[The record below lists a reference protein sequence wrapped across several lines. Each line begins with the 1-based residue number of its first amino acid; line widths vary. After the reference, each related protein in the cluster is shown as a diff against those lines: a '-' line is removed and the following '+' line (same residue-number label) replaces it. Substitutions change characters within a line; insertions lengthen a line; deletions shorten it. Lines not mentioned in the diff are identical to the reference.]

1 MTSSREGQGPPPE
14 AAKAAGPPQAAKPAG
29 SSPRASTAFTG
40 HEERWQARLGKLR
53 DVVRQELVARQL
65 AAELGP
71 PPVRIID
78 LGCGQGTQAV
88 RLARR
93 GYEVTGVDASAELLA
108 RFERDLAAEPAEVRA
123 RVRVERGLIENWA
136 ERSGVSAAGTVLCH
150 GVLMYAA
157 DPDPVLRVIAGL
169 TAPGGMASLLV
180 RNGDALA
187 MRPGLLGDWAACG
200 QAFGS
205 VTYANRIGVTA
216 RADRLADLTARLAG
230 YGLDVTAWYG
240 VRVFT
245 DTAPG
250 DAEPPPDL
258 EALLAC
264 EERAGRTD
272 PYRQV
277 AALLHVIA
285 RRPD

>member
-1 MTSSREGQGPPPE
+1 M
-14 AAKAAGPPQAAKPAG
+14 
-29 SSPRASTAFTG
+29 STAFTG
-40 HEERWQARLGKLR
+40 HEGRWQARLGKLR
-53 DVVRQELVARQL
+53 DVVRQELVAYHL
-65 AAELGP
+65 AGELAP

-93 GYEVTGVDASAELLA
+93 GYEVTGVDASAELLE
-108 RFERDLAAEPAEVRA
+108 RFEQDLSAEPAEVRG
-123 RVRVERGLIENWA
+123 RVRVEHGLIENWA
-136 ERSGVSAAGTVLCH
+136 ERSGASRAAAVLCH

-157 DPDPVLRVIAGL
+157 DPDPILRAVAGL

-187 MRPGLLGDWAACG
+187 MRPGLLGDWAACAA
-200 QAFGS
+200 AFES

-230 YGLDVTAWYG
+230 HGLEVTAWYG

-250 DAEPPPDL
+250 DAGPPPDL
-258 EALLAC
+258 ETLLAC

-272 PYRQV
+272 PYRAV

-285 RRPD
+285 RRPG

>member
-1 MTSSREGQGPPPE
+1 VN
-14 AAKAAGPPQAAKPAG
+14 
-29 SSPRASTAFTG
+29 TAFTG
-40 HEERWQARLGKLR
+40 HEGRWLSRLGKLR
-53 DVVRQELVARQL
+53 DVVRQEMVARQL
-65 AAELGP
+65 DAELGP
-71 PPVRIID
+71 PSVKVID
-78 LGCGQGTQAV
+78 LGCGQGTQAL

-108 RFERDLAAEPAEVRA
+108 RFEQDLAAEPAEVRA

-136 ERSGVSAAGTVLCH
+136 ERPVVSRAGAVLCH

-157 DPDPVLRVIAGL
+157 DPDPLLRAVAGL

-187 MRPGLLGDWAACG
+187 MRPGLLGDWEACAAALSNSG
-200 QAFGS
+200 GS

-230 YGLDVTAWYG
+230 YGLEVTAWYG

-245 DTAPG
+245 DTDPSTAG
-250 DAEPPPDL
+250 DAALPPDL
-258 EALLAC
+258 DALLAC

-285 RRPD
+285 RRPGAGKPSWTTEPGSLR

>member
-1 MTSSREGQGPPPE
+1 V
-14 AAKAAGPPQAAKPAG
+14 
-29 SSPRASTAFTG
+29 STAFTG

-65 AAELGP
+65 GAELAP

-78 LGCGQGTQAV
+78 LGCGQGTQAL

-123 RVRVERGLIENWA
+123 RVRVERGLIEDWA
-136 ERSGVSAAGTVLCH
+136 ERSGVFRAQAVLCH

-157 DPDPVLRVIAGL
+157 DPAPVLRAVAGL
-169 TAPGGMASLLV
+169 TAPGGMVSLLV

-187 MRPGLLGDWAACG
+187 MRPGLLGDWAACAA
-200 QAFGS
+200 AFGS

-230 YGLDVTAWYG
+230 YGLEVTAWYG

-245 DTAPG
+245 DTDPSTPG
-250 DAEPPPDL
+250 GAEPPPDL
-258 EALLAC
+258 EALLSC

-285 RRPD
+285 RRQGE

>member
-1 MTSSREGQGPPPE
+1 VSTS
-14 AAKAAGPPQAAKPAG
+14 
-29 SSPRASTAFTG
+29 FTG

-53 DVVRQELVARQL
+53 DVVRQELVTRQL
-65 AAELGP
+65 DAELAP

-78 LGCGQGTQAV
+78 LGCGQGTQAL

-93 GYEVTGVDASAELLA
+93 GYEVTGVDASADLLA

-123 RVRVERGLIENWA
+123 RVRVERGLIEDWA
-136 ERSGVSAAGTVLCH
+136 ERSGVSRAGAVLCH

-157 DPDPVLRVIAGL
+157 DPEPILRAVSGL
-169 TAPGGMASLLV
+169 TPPGGMVSLLV

-187 MRPGLLGDWAACG
+187 MRPGLLGNWTACAD
-200 QAFGS
+200 AFGS

-216 RADRLADLTARLAG
+216 RADRLADLTAALAG
-230 YGLDVTAWYG
+230 HGLAVTAWYG

-250 DAEPPPDL
+250 DAEPPSEL
-258 EALLAC
+258 ETLLAC

-272 PYRQV
+272 PYRRV

-285 RRPD
+285 RRPG

>member
-1 MTSSREGQGPPPE
+1 MN
-14 AAKAAGPPQAAKPAG
+14 
-29 SSPRASTAFTG
+29 TAFTG
-40 HEERWQARLGKLR
+40 HEGRWQARLGKLR

-65 AAELGP
+65 GAELPP

-78 LGCGQGTQAV
+78 FGCGQGTQAV
-88 RLARR
+88 ALARR

-108 RFERDLAAEPAEVRA
+108 RFEQDLAAEPAEVRA
-123 RVRVERGLIENWA
+123 RVRVEHGLIEDWA
-136 ERSGVSAAGTVLCH
+136 ERPGVSRAEAVLCH

-157 DPDPVLRVIAGL
+157 DPGPLLRAVAGL
-169 TAPGGMASLLV
+169 TAPGGMTSLLV
-180 RNGDALA
+180 RNGDGLA
-187 MRPGLLGDWAACG
+187 MRPGLLGDWATCAAALSISG
-200 QAFGS
+200 GS

-216 RADRLADLTARLAG
+216 RADRLADLTERLAG
-230 YGLDVTAWYG
+230 HGLTVTAWYG

-245 DTAPG
+245 DTAPD
-250 DAEPPPDL
+250 DAEPPPEL

-272 PYRQV
+272 PYRGV

-285 RRPD
+285 RHPG